1 MSKEPEIIFS
11 QYLREN
17 PRISYVE
24 PDDPWLVQKLTSTI
38 EVIFGRRQIERI
50 YRELK
55 KAPFSVETFF
65 DEAFQ
70 NTGITPNLSLEQI
83 DKIPREGRLVFVA
96 NHPFGLVDGMTLCKI
111 ALLARGDFKILINS
125 LLCQDKDLAPYFL
138 PIDFANSKTAIK
150 NNIEVKKAA
159 KRSIEAGVPV
169 LIFPSGMVSTADRG
183 GFGKVR
189 ELPWTT
195 FAAKLIKETHAD
207 VVPVYF
213 SGGNSRR
220 FHLASHISEPLRMA
234 LLLNEVVKRFNKP
247 VVTEVGDPIPWGE
260 LEKCESRQDLTD
272 FLYGRVQSLAI
283 SPTLSKEQQA
293 RTASGFA

>member
-1 MSKEPEIIFS
+1 MLNQPDKIFS

-38 EVIFGRRQIERI
+38 EVIFGRRRLERI

-55 KAPFSVETFF
+55 KTPFSIETFF
-65 DEAFQ
+65 DEAFR

-138 PIDFANSKTAIK
+138 PVDFDAQITA
-150 NNIEVKKAA
+150 
-159 KRSIEAGVPV
+159 
-169 LIFPSGMVSTADRG
+169 
-183 GFGKVR
+183 
-189 ELPWTT
+189 
-195 FAAKLIKETHAD
+195 
-207 VVPVYF
+207 VVY
-213 SGGNSRR
+213 
-220 FHLASHISEPLRMA
+220 HY
-234 LLLNEVVKRFNKP
+234 KYK
-247 VVTEVGDPIPWGE
+247 
-260 LEKCESRQDLTD
+260 
-272 FLYGRVQSLAI
+272 
-283 SPTLSKEQQA
+283 
-293 RTASGFA
+293 

>member
-1 MSKEPEIIFS
+1 M
-11 QYLREN
+11 
-17 PRISYVE
+17 
-24 PDDPWLVQKLTSTI
+24 
-38 EVIFGRRQIERI
+38 
-50 YRELK
+50 
-55 KAPFSVETFF
+55 ETFF
-65 DEAFQ
+65 DEAFL
-70 NTGITPNLSLEQI
+70 NTGITPNLSVEQI

-247 VVTEVGDPIPWGE
+247 VVTEVGDPIPWRE

-272 FLYGRVQSLAI
+272 FLYGRVQSLAV
-283 SPTLSKEQQA
+283 SPALRKEKQA
-293 RTASGFA
+293 RSVSSFA